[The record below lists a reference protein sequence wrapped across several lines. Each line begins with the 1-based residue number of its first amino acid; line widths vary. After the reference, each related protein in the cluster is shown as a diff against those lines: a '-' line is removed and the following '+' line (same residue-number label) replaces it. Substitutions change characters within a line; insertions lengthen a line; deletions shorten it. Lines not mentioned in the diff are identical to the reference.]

1 MSTRQTLLAAV
12 QALYHHPD
20 DNVKKQAN
28 AWLEAWQRSLDAWS
42 TSDAVLHD
50 SSSSIE
56 AQYFCAI
63 TLRTKV
69 CYLSLG
75 LWCIALFHVYELLET
90 KCMLQCE
97 NAIHVC
103 VQLC

>member
-1 MSTRQTLLAAV
+1 MSTRQTLLDAV
-12 QALYHHPD
+12 HALYHHPD
-20 DNVKKQAN
+20 DSVKKQAN

-42 TSDAVLHD
+42 TSDAVLHE

-69 CYLSLG
+69 YFPFLG
-75 LWCIALFHVYELLET
+75 L
-90 KCMLQCE
+90 
-97 NAIHVC
+97 
-103 VQLC
+103 

>member
-1 MSTRQTLLAAV
+1 MSTRQTLLDAV

-69 CYLSLG
+69 CYSSLG
-75 LWCIALFHVYELLET
+75 RQCIALLHVF
-90 KCMLQCE
+90 
-97 NAIHVC
+97 
-103 VQLC
+103 